1 MSLVEKKWD
10 GYLQSSYV
18 AGFFMTRPDL
28 VCTGLSFGCWSTA
41 SISFSQLISWSG
53 VRLSASGWP

>member
-10 GYLQSSYV
+10 GYFQSSYL

-28 VCTGLSFGCWSTA
+28 VCTGPSFGCWFAA
-41 SISFSQLISWSG
+41 SISFSLLISLSEA
-53 VRLSASGWP
+53 RLSASGWS